1 MNRKQANM
9 RYDMEAQGIT
19 ELTEF
24 LFFTKKKIKYS
35 KYLTGFC
42 IDYARINYG

>member
-24 LFFTKKKIKYS
+24 LFFTEKKLSTLNTSLVFVLIMQ
-35 KYLTGFC
+35 
-42 IDYARINYG
+42 